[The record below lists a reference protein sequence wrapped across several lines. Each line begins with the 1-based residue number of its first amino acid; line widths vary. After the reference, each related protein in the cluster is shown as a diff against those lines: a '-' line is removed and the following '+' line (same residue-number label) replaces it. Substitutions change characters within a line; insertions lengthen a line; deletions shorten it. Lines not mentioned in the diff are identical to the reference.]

1 MRAVVQRVSRASV
14 TVDAEVVGS
23 IGHGLLILLG
33 VSRNDT
39 EESARYCVNKIL
51 NLRIFEDGKDKMNLS
66 VRDINGELLVVSQF
80 TLYGDT
86 RRRRRPSFI
95 NAAPPEDAK
104 RLYEYFVA
112 ESAKQARRIAT
123 GRFQTKMDVESVNN
137 GPVTVLIDTE
147 KTF

>member
-39 EESARYCVNKIL
+39 EESVKYCVNKIL
-51 NLRIFEDGKDKMNLS
+51 DLRIFEDGEDKMNLS
-66 VRDINGELLVVSQF
+66 VRDINGELLIVSQF

-86 RRRRRPSFI
+86 RRGRRPSFI
-95 NAAPPEDAK
+95 NAAPPEDAR
-104 RLYEYFVA
+104 RLYEY
-112 ESAKQARRIAT
+112 
-123 GRFQTKMDVESVNN
+123 
-137 GPVTVLIDTE
+137 
-147 KTF
+147 